1 MIKNKFIKGLLW
13 CIVGIIYYGLVVVV
27 HDDSKNNAEDIK
39 ALETHIAILELD
51 VVELQDKLNSTQLLT
66 KSLRKSIQITN
77 EKCICEDNTAT
88 GNVGVLTNDKAIE
101 EQLNDS

>member
-13 CIVGIIYYGLVVVV
+13 CIVGMIYYGLVAVVY
-27 HDDSKNNAEDIK
+27 DDSKNNAEDIK

-66 KSLRKSIQITN
+66 KSLKKSIQITN
-77 EKCICEDNTAT
+77 KKCICEDNTAT

>member
-13 CIVGIIYYGLVVVV
+13 CIVGMIYYGLVAVVY
-27 HDDSKNNAEDIK
+27 DDSKNNAEDIK

-66 KSLRKSIQITN
+66 KSLKKSIEITN
-77 EKCICEDNTAT
+77 KECICEDNTAT

-101 EQLNDS
+101 EQLNDT